1 MCAWQGILSLML
13 DRVALL
19 AALLIVHAALLVSA
33 CGAPPTREMDQAQG
47 AIDAAR
53 AAGADRYA
61 TEEYQGAIDALKQAQ
76 DAVAQRDYRLAL
88 NHAIDSRERAQNA
101 AKQGADQQV
110 TLRSGAERRL
120 GEVTAMLA
128 QANQRLSAAEAARVP
143 RRLLTAPRAAIA
155 GADTSLQ
162 KAGTEIN
169 DGDYQASQKQLS
181 DTAAQLSAAISQLD
195 GLIGGRGAR
204 PRR

>member
-1 MCAWQGILSLML
+1 
-13 DRVALL
+13 
-19 AALLIVHAALLVSA
+19 
-33 CGAPPTREMDQAQG
+33 MDQAQG

-61 TEEYQGAIDALKQAQ
+61 TEEYQAAVDALKEAQ

-101 AKQGADQQV
+101 AKQGAEQQV

-128 QANQRLSAAEAARVP
+128 QANRQLAAAEAAHIP
-143 RRLLTAPRAAIA
+143 RRSLAAQRAAIA
-155 GADTSLQ
+155 SADMSLQ
-162 KAGTEIN
+162 KAGTLIN
-169 DGDYQASQKQLS
+169 DGDYKASQQQLAE
-181 DTAAQLSAAISQLD
+181 TAAQLRTVISQLN
-195 GLIGGRGAR
+195 GLMGGRTGR
-204 PRR
+204 PKK

>member
-1 MCAWQGILSLML
+1 
-13 DRVALL
+13 
-19 AALLIVHAALLVSA
+19 
-33 CGAPPTREMDQAQG
+33 MDQAQG

-61 TEEYQGAIDALKQAQ
+61 TAEYQAAVDALKQAQ
-76 DAVAQRDYRLAL
+76 DAVEQRDYRLAL
-88 NHAIDSRERAQNA
+88 NHALDSRDHAQTA
-101 AKQGADQQV
+101 AKQAAEQQV

-128 QANQRLSAAEAARVP
+128 QANQRLAAAEAAHIP
-143 RRLLTAPRAAIA
+143 RRSLTAQRAAIA

-162 KAGTEIN
+162 KAGTQIN

-181 DTAAQLSAAISQLD
+181 DTVAQLRAVISQLD
-195 GLIGGRGAR
+195 GLLGGRSAR